1 MLAMERGDARHDL
14 SDSAAPQHAGPHV
27 DIVPFEPWH
36 LHGLRLQRSQE
47 SLMPL
52 LTDEHGQAIQQAGP
66 CFSAFVG
73 YDVIACAGI
82 IQLWPGRAQVWSL
95 LSDQLPTYY
104 RTIHRAVKRYVRAY
118 RVRRLECLV
127 DPRHPDAVRW
137 AVHLGFHYEATL
149 RAYDMQGNDQAM
161 YVRLQRG

>member
-1 MLAMERGDARHDL
+1 
-14 SDSAAPQHAGPHV
+14 
-27 DIVPFEPWH
+27 
-36 LHGLRLQRSQE
+36 
-47 SLMPL
+47 MPL
-52 LTDEHGQAIQQAGP
+52 LTDAHGQAIQKAGP

-95 LSDQLPTYY
+95 LSNQMSRYY
-104 RTIHRAVKRYVRAY
+104 RDIHRAVKHYVDAY

-127 DPRHPDAVRW
+127 DPRHPEAVRW
-137 AVHLGFHYEATL
+137 AKHLGFQYEATM